1 MRVFCGTDI
10 VHIHRIEKAIIR
22 QGERFLKRVYTARE
36 IALCTSEGQYRI
48 PSLAARFA
56 GKEAIAK
63 ALGTGV
69 GPLNISWTD
78 LEILGEDSGAP
89 TAILH
94 DAARERFTSL
104 GGISLAVSLAHEQ
117 DIAQAFCVILSG
129 SDSTSNSISTS
140 NAVSAS
146 SDVTQPFEG

>member
-10 VHIHRIEKAIIR
+10 VHIHRIEKAVIR

-36 IALCTSEGQYRI
+36 IALCTSDGQYRI
-48 PSLAARFA
+48 ASLAARFA

-89 TAILH
+89 TALLH
-94 DAARERFTSL
+94 DAARERFASL
-104 GGISLAVSLAHEQ
+104 GGVSLAVSLAHEL
-117 DIAQAFCVILSG
+117 DIAQAFCVILSS
-129 SDSTSNSISTS
+129 SDSTSNDAVPSTDVVPSI
-140 NAVSAS
+140 
-146 SDVTQPFEG
+146 EG